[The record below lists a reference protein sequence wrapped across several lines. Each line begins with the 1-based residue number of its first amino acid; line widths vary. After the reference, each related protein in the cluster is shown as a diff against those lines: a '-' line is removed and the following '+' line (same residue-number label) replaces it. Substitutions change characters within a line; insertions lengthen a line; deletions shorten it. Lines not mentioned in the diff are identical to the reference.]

1 MKFRGS
7 MVNLTI
13 VIEPEQREAA
23 DELAK
28 RWRVSV
34 GHIVREA
41 LREFLSSNMQKS
53 SMQDSSEDEKAV
65 A

>member
-13 VIEPEQREAA
+13 VIEPEQRVAA

-41 LREFLSSNMQKS
+41 LRQFLSRNMQKS
-53 SMQDSSEDEKAV
+53 SIQDTSDDEA

>member
-13 VIEPEQREAA
+13 VIEPEQRAAA

-41 LREFLSSNMQKS
+41 LRQFLSLNMQKPS
-53 SMQDSSEDEKAV
+53 IQDVHEEEAL